1 MSLRPNRRA
10 DAVIAWSLGSSG
22 CNLVSGE
29 IILMRHGKP
38 DLGPIDKV
46 SSRDMKQW
54 IAQYDLAVIV
64 DEPAPETSR
73 ALASAA
79 GVIVSSSAPRALA
92 SVAALGLSPKVI
104 DAVFCE
110 APLPHGSWAQPRL
123 SPFTWAFIYRMAWLC
138 GLSAQVESARDAG
151 LRADRAAQQ
160 LQTLAEGEDVLLM
173 GHGFMNRMIAKRL
186 TRAGW
191 VRQDSSGSRY
201 WSASRYRKA
210 PSSK

>member
-1 MSLRPNRRA
+1 M
-10 DAVIAWSLGSSG
+10 
-22 CNLVSGE
+22 SGE

-38 DLGPIDKV
+38 DLGPIGKV
-46 SSRDMKQW
+46 SARDMAQW
-54 IAQYDLAVIV
+54 IEQYDLVGIV
-64 DEPAPETSR
+64 DEPIPEASQALARKAGVIVSSTAPR

-79 GVIVSSSAPRALA
+79 
-92 SVAALGLSPKVI
+92 ALGMSPSLI

-110 APLPHGSWAQPRL
+110 ARLPHGKWTQPRL

-138 GLSAQVESARDAG
+138 GFSARVESARDAG

-160 LQTLAEGEDVLLM
+160 LQRLAEDKDVLLM

-186 TRAGW
+186 ARAGW

-201 WSASRYRKA
+201 WSASRYRKN
-210 PSSK
+210 